1 MAVRKI
7 YLAQIATDS
16 MRLLT
21 LISILVLAGCVASAP
36 NLDSWSQTG
45 DANWISTAGITKSTN
60 QSGTG
65 FLVSTELY
73 DDFELTIEFKPD
85 TTVNSGVLVRCQEPE
100 DIALSNC
107 YEINI
112 WDQHPNQD
120 YRTGAI
126 VIHSIPPFVHLNS
139 VGKWNQYRIIARG
152 DKLSVWLNEELT
164 AGMTTAEFSRGHIAL
179 QSAGGKVQF
188 RDLSIK
194 KITE

>member
-1 MAVRKI
+1 MG
-7 YLAQIATDS
+7 
-16 MRLLT
+16 LLP

-65 FLVSTELY
+65 FLVSTEQY
-73 DDFELTIEFKPD
+73 DDFELTVEFKPD
-85 TTVNSGVLVRCQEPE
+85 ATVNSGVLVRCQDPQ

-112 WDQHPNQD
+112 WDLHPNQD

-139 VGKWNQYRIIARG
+139 VGKWNQYRIIASG

>member
-85 TTVNSGVLVRCQEPE
+85 TTVNSGVLVRCQDPE

-112 WDQHPNQD
+112 WDLHPNQD

-188 RDLSIK
+188 RNLSIK
-194 KITE
+194 SITK

>member
-65 FLVSTELY
+65 FLVSTKQY
-73 DDFELTIEFKPD
+73 DDFELTVEFKPD
-85 TTVNSGVLVRCQEPE
+85 ATVNSGVLVRCQEPE

-188 RDLSIK
+188 RNLSIK
-194 KITE
+194 TITE

>member
-45 DANWISTAGITKSTN
+45 DANWISTAGITKSTD

-85 TTVNSGVLVRCQEPE
+85 TTVNSGVLVRCQDPE

-112 WDQHPNQD
+112 WDLHPNQD

-188 RDLSIK
+188 RNLSIK
-194 KITE
+194 TITE

>member
-1 MAVRKI
+1 
-7 YLAQIATDS
+7 
-16 MRLLT
+16 MRLLV
-21 LISILVLAGCVASAP
+21 LISILVFTGCVASTP

-45 DANWISTAGITKSTN
+45 NANWISNAGITQSTN

-73 DDFELTIEFKPD
+73 DDFELTVEFKPD
-85 TTVNSGVLVRCQEPE
+85 STVNSGILIRCQDPE

-112 WDQHPNQD
+112 WDLHPNQD

-139 VGKWNQYRIIARG
+139 VEKWNQYRIVAMG
-152 DKLSVWLNEELT
+152 NKLSVWLNEELT
-164 AGMTTAEFSRGHIAL
+164 AKMTTAEISSGHIAL
-179 QSAGGKVQF
+179 QSVGGKVQF
-188 RDLSIK
+188 RNISIK
-194 KITE
+194 TLTK

>member
-1 MAVRKI
+1 MAVRKK
-7 YLAQIATDS
+7 YLVEIATDS
-16 MRLLT
+16 MRVLT

-45 DANWISTAGITKSTN
+45 DVNWISTAGITKSTN

-85 TTVNSGVLVRCQEPE
+85 TTVNSGVLVRCQDPE

-112 WDQHPNQD
+112 WDQHPNQN

-126 VIHSIPPFVHLNS
+126 VIHSIPPLAHLNS
-139 VGKWNQYRIIARG
+139 VGQWNQYRIIAQG
-152 DKLSVWLNEELT
+152 NKISVWLNEQLT
-164 AGMTTAEFSRGHIAL
+164 AAMSNAEFKSGHIAL
-179 QSAGGKVQF
+179 QSAGGAIQF
-188 RDLSIK
+188 RNLSIK
-194 KITE
+194 TIPK

>member
-45 DANWISTAGITKSTN
+45 DANWISTAGSTKSTN

-85 TTVNSGVLVRCQEPE
+85 TTVNSGVLVRCQDPE

-112 WDQHPNQD
+112 WDLHPNQD

-126 VIHSIPPFVHLNS
+126 VIHSIPPLVHLNS

-152 DKLSVWLNEELT
+152 DELSVWLNEELT
-164 AGMTTAEFSRGHIAL
+164 AGMTTAEFSTGHIAL

-188 RDLSIK
+188 RNLSIK
-194 KITE
+194 SITK

>member
-1 MAVRKI
+1 
-7 YLAQIATDS
+7 

-21 LISILVLAGCVASAP
+21 LISILVLTGCFASGP
-36 NLDSWSQTG
+36 NLGRWSQTG
-45 DANWISTAGITKSTN
+45 DANWISTTGITKSTN

-73 DDFELTIEFKPD
+73 DDFELTVEFKPD
-85 TTVNSGVLVRCQEPE
+85 ATVNSGILVRCQDPE
-100 DIALSNC
+100 DIAVNNC

-126 VIHSIPPFVHLNS
+126 VIHSIPPLVHLNS
-139 VGKWNQYRIIARG
+139 VGKWNHYRIIARR

-164 AGMTTAEFSRGHIAL
+164 AAMTTAEFNRGHIAL
-179 QSAGGKVQF
+179 QSADGKVQF
-188 RDLSIK
+188 RNLSIK
-194 KITE
+194 TITE

>member
-1 MAVRKI
+1 
-7 YLAQIATDS
+7 
-16 MRLLT
+16 MRVLT

-65 FLVSTELY
+65 FLVSTEQY
-73 DDFELTIEFKPD
+73 DDFELTVEFKPD
-85 TTVNSGVLVRCQEPE
+85 ATVNSGVFVRCQDPE

-112 WDQHPNQD
+112 WDLHPNQD

-164 AGMTTAEFSRGHIAL
+164 AGMTTAEFSSGHIAL
-179 QSAGGKVQF
+179 QSANGKVQF
-188 RDLSIK
+188 RNLSIK
-194 KITE
+194 TITE

>member
-1 MAVRKI
+1 MRKI
-7 YLAQIATDS
+7 YLVEIATYS

-21 LISILVLAGCVASAP
+21 LISILVLAGCVASVP

-65 FLVSTELY
+65 FLVSTKQY
-73 DDFELTIEFKPD
+73 DDFELTVEFKPD
-85 TTVNSGVLVRCQEPE
+85 ATVNSGVLVRCQEPE

-188 RDLSIK
+188 RNLSIK
-194 KITE
+194 TITE

>member
-1 MAVRKI
+1 MAVRKK
-7 YLAQIATDS
+7 YLMEIATDS
-16 MRLLT
+16 MRVLT

-45 DANWISTAGITKSTN
+45 DANWISTDGITKSTN

-73 DDFELTIEFKPD
+73 DDFELTVEFKPD
-85 TTVNSGVLVRCQEPE
+85 ATVNSGVLVRCQDPE

-112 WDQHPNQD
+112 WDLHPNQD

-152 DKLSVWLNEELT
+152 DELSVWLNEELT

-188 RDLSIK
+188 RNLSIK
-194 KITE
+194 TITE

>member
-1 MAVRKI
+1 MAVRKK
-7 YLAQIATDS
+7 YLVEIATDS
-16 MRLLT
+16 MRVLT

-45 DANWISTAGITKSTN
+45 NANWISTAGITKSTN

-73 DDFELTIEFKPD
+73 DDFELTVEFKPD
-85 TTVNSGVLVRCQEPE
+85 ATVNSGVFVRCQDPE

-112 WDQHPNQD
+112 WDLHPNQD

-164 AGMTTAEFSRGHIAL
+164 AGMTTAEFSSGHIAL
-179 QSAGGKVQF
+179 QSANGKVQF
-188 RDLSIK
+188 RNLSIK
-194 KITE
+194 TITE

>member
-1 MAVRKI
+1 
-7 YLAQIATDS
+7 

-65 FLVSTELY
+65 FLVSIEQY
-73 DDFELTIEFKPD
+73 DDFELTVEFKPD
-85 TTVNSGVLVRCQEPE
+85 ATVNSGVLVRCQDPE

-112 WDQHPNQD
+112 WDLHPNQD

-139 VGKWNQYRIIARG
+139 VGKWNQYRIIASG

>member
-1 MAVRKI
+1 
-7 YLAQIATDS
+7 

-21 LISILVLAGCVASAP
+21 LISILALAGCVASAP
-36 NLDSWSQTG
+36 NLGRWSQTG
-45 DANWISTAGITKSTN
+45 DANWISTDGITKSTN
-60 QSGTG
+60 QSGAG

-73 DDFELTIEFKPD
+73 DDFELTVEFKPD
-85 TTVNSGVLVRCQEPE
+85 ATVNSGVLVRCQDPQ

-112 WDQHPNQD
+112 WDLHPNQD

-164 AGMTTAEFSRGHIAL
+164 AAMATAEFNRGHIAL

-188 RDLSIK
+188 RNLSIK
-194 KITE
+194 TITQ